1 MNLNLKVT
9 SDSYEGVQSQLVIE
23 AERFYGAR
31 RFGFAP
37 VQVEMDENLFTASAM
52 AYEVTEPRHRPG
64 KADVPAEEWDPF
76 VGQFNSYDP
85 F

>member
-9 SDSYEGVQSQLVIE
+9 SDSYEGVKFQLRTE

-31 RFGFAP
+31 RFGFAGIT
-37 VQVEMDENLFTASAM
+37 VEMDENLFTATAQ
-52 AYEVTEPRHRPG
+52 AYEVTEPQRR
-64 KADVPAEEWDPF
+64 KAAVPAEEWDPF
-76 VGQFNSYDP
+76 RDSYEYA